1 MAAKLLYLLLM
12 LLLANIGWLSDKWL
26 GVYGQMQ
33 SLWHRFA
40 VLIPAYFITLAV
52 AYLLERSVMGQVW
65 PQGWEFYS
73 VTFCL
78 FLVLSFPGFVY
89 RVLWR

>member
-1 MAAKLLYLLLM
+1 MAAKLLFLLVMLLM
-12 LLLANIGWLSDKWL
+12 ANVSWVSDKWL
-26 GVYGQMQ
+26 GVIGQMR

-40 VLIPAYFITLAV
+40 ALLPAYAITLLV
-52 AYLLERSVMGQVW
+52 AYAVERSVMGQVW

-73 VTFCL
+73 VTVCV

-89 RVLWR
+89 RVLWK